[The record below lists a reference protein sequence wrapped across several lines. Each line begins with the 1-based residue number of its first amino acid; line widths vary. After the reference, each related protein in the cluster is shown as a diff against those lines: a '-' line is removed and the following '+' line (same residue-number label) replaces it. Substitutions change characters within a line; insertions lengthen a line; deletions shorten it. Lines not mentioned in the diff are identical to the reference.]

1 MNYEISCRAVV
12 CFHCELD
19 DSEEMLRNAES
30 LNKDPHMID
39 LQPQD
44 VLQGCRSLQHFVP
57 ADSMHDLR
65 LL

>member
-1 MNYEISCRAVV
+1 MNLNFLQSC
-12 CFHCELD
+12 CLFPLWD

-44 VLQGCRSLQHFVP
+44 VLQGCRSLEHFVP
-57 ADSMHDLR
+57 ADSMHDLP